1 MQSEKWNLNRLDLWA
16 EVALNLLN
24 EAGAVFKGDDSYL
37 APRAEAALSAA
48 EPARWMW
55 EERRFAESDIWDD
68 MYDNEPPAPHK
79 YVRNVRPLYVAPP
92 APSVA
97 VKAEIHEVIDY
108 LYKHGELTYG
118 RAAKAVHLLTNNG
131 FGFTKNS
138 GSAALSAQVQDAAG
152 NATICVGEQTIARL
166 RNGLSVEFDNGL
178 ALIPSSDLEDEDIG
192 PHEKALRDAVEPFLD
207 WLEQREE
214 GAHIAEVR
222 EGLIGVE
229 DVIPDDHVVLGAH
242 LRAQKDQGVLTIGH
256 FRRLQAA
263 YDGKISDLP
272 AAPAKQEGG
281 ESQPVHKPAVDSG
294 ESGDE

>member
-1 MQSEKWNLNRLDLWA
+1 MGVEETGNAGSEPA
-16 EVALNLLN
+16 PSAVEPVALYRNN
-24 EAGAVFKGDDSYL
+24 ENGNSWLQWLKSPDGYAD
-37 APRAEAALSAA
+37 RTALYAS
-48 EPARWMW
+48 
-55 EERRFAESDIWDD
+55 
-68 MYDNEPPAPHK
+68 
-79 YVRNVRPLYVAPP
+79 PP

-97 VKAEIHEVIDY
+97 VKALEWDHEAVPRFVCSRKGVLSYTIMTSRNRVY
-108 LYKHGELTYG
+108 GIPGEHDGAAEFTSLEE
-118 RAAKAVHLLTNNG
+118 AKA
-131 FGFTKNS
+131 
-138 GSAALSAQVQDAAG
+138 AAQADYEARIRSTLSAQVQDVAG

-166 RNGLSVEFDNGL
+166 RNGLPVEFDNGL
-178 ALIPSSDLEDEDIG
+178 ALLPSSDLEDEDIG

-263 YDGKISDLP
+263 YDGKISALP
-272 AAPAKQEGG
+272 AAPAKQEGSHVT
-281 ESQPVHKPAVDSG
+281 SQ
-294 ESGDE
+294 